1 MFGIIVITMINI
13 KALWD
18 DAKVLLSAKLQAI
31 SYEVW
36 IDKLETVC
44 FNGHTLVLLT
54 GSLSSKTT
62 IEKNYSKAILDA
74 INEINPLITEIKI
87 IVESQKDDCLKQ
99 QDFVLGTEL
108 VVNDA
113 PKPVEN
119 NFNFNKKYTFSSFV
133 VGKSNEIA
141 VEAAQ
146 AVAEHPG
153 ERFNPLFIYGG
164 VGLGKTHILHAIGNH
179 IHEKFP
185 AKKIM
190 YITTEKF
197 TNELI
202 ESIRKEKNTNRD
214 FREKYRTVDVLMID
228 DIQFLAGKDYTQ
240 EALFH
245 TFNDLYQNEKQ
256 IIISSDRK
264 PIDISPLEER
274 LRTRFQWGLLADI
287 QAPDIET
294 RMAILLKK
302 AEAANF
308 NLSNEVAQFIAE
320 NIKSNIRDMEGLLNK
335 VIFYGQISGQR
346 VTSVAVAKEALNDY
360 LDIKTEN
367 IDAYDILNTTCKY
380 FNVSSNDVVGK
391 KKNKEIVEPRMIA
404 IYLITEL
411 LSIPLV
417 SIGNIFGGRDH
428 TTIIHSRDKIT
439 ELLKFDNKLKIQI
452 NDLKDMLYKR

>member
-1 MFGIIVITMINI
+1 
-13 KALWD
+13 
-18 DAKVLLSAKLQAI
+18 
-31 SYEVW
+31 
-36 IDKLETVC
+36 
-44 FNGHTLVLLT
+44 
-54 GSLSSKTT
+54 
-62 IEKNYSKAILDA
+62 
-74 INEINPLITEIKI
+74 
-87 IVESQKDDCLKQ
+87 
-99 QDFVLGTEL
+99 
-108 VVNDA
+108 
-113 PKPVEN
+113 
-119 NFNFNKKYTFSSFV
+119 
-133 VGKSNEIA
+133 
-141 VEAAQ
+141 
-146 AVAEHPG
+146 
-153 ERFNPLFIYGG
+153 
-164 VGLGKTHILHAIGNH
+164 
-179 IHEKFP
+179 
-185 AKKIM
+185 
-190 YITTEKF
+190 
-197 TNELI
+197 
-202 ESIRKEKNTNRD
+202 
-214 FREKYRTVDVLMID
+214 D